1 MARISMVPIPG
12 TKKTPLEQ
20 FAEFVQGGIQG
31 FYARRNREEAERAK
45 ILPHMIQQKMVYPTT
60 NKGDF
65 QVGGTEFK
73 FVGKDALMDMSAY
86 KDLIAA
92 QKDIMSMRQM
102 SQEMSGA
109 DPKTI
114 AQMLQG
120 DPALTYEYQAL
131 AKNPQIG
138 PSMAL
143 EIMAQKIKNAWS
155 GNAVPNV
162 QPQQAQPVPA
172 QQGGAFQQYASSP
185 QALSALSSNRYNPVT
200 GSNNY
205 YDPNDPN
212 VLNGS
217 QS

>member
-1 MARISMVPIPG
+1 MAKISMVPIPG
-12 TKKTPLEQ
+12 TRKTPLEQ
-20 FAEFVQGGIQG
+20 FAEFVQGGIDG
-31 FYARRNREEAERAK
+31 FYKRRRREEAERAA
-45 ILPHMIQQKMVYPTT
+45 ILPALIQQKMVYPTT
-60 NKGDF
+60 DKGDF

-73 FVGKDALMDMSAY
+73 FVGKDLLMDMSAY
-86 KDLIAA
+86 KDLVAA

-120 DPALTYEYQAL
+120 DPALTAEYQEL
-131 AKNPQIG
+131 AKNPQVG
-138 PSMAL
+138 PAAAL
-143 EIMAQKIKNAWS
+143 EIMAQKIKNAWA
-155 GNAVPNV
+155 GQAVPNV
-162 QPQQAQPVPA
+162 PVQQQAPV
-172 QQGGAFQQYASSP
+172 QQQQAFQQYASSP
-185 QALSALSSNRYNPVT
+185 QALSALSYNRYNPVT